1 MPALRDWDLKR
12 EYGVCSVRMKLFRA
26 ACQGIIAVQARKDF
40 DASILANFHDKDSW
54 DVSVAERSFI
64 KALNGGC
71 SSPSAAY
78 GVIQGEKIVLT
89 GFYVDKNGKIYKMT
103 KTGDRNQ
110 EKRWDTVWRWKC

>member
-1 MPALRDWDLKR
+1 
-12 EYGVCSVRMKLFRA
+12 
-26 ACQGIIAVQARKDF
+26 
-40 DASILANFHDKDSW
+40 
-54 DVSVAERSFI
+54 VAERSFI

-103 KTGDRNQ
+103 KNGRQKSGRSVGIQLAMEMLKGADA
-110 EKRWDTVWRWKC
+110 

>member
-1 MPALRDWDLKR
+1 MSGN
-12 EYGVCSVRMKLFRA
+12 YSCTST
-26 ACQGIIAVQARKDF
+26 KDF

-89 GFYVDKNGKIYKMT
+89 GFYVDKTAKFIK
-103 KTGDRNQ
+103 
-110 EKRWDTVWRWKC
+110 